1 MDFIYKIEIGEL
13 ISIDDVIFSGFVKV
27 EYYNG
32 GDYLE
37 VESIIR
43 MYVVYGVLDKKINQK
58 VLFVDVFSSGILDKE
73 SGEYVDNVIKD

>member
-1 MDFIYKIEIGEL
+1 MDFIYRIEIGEL

-27 EYYNG
+27 EFYNG

-43 MYVVYGVLDKKINQK
+43 MYVVYGVLDKKIN
-58 VLFVDVFSSGILDKE
+58 
-73 SGEYVDNVIKD
+73 